1 MSIYVDNAMFARW
14 VAAGLDANIATL
26 YPGDSTSN
34 PETLDVLPRA
44 EYFSQNDPLAFE
56 SRGTLGSMKN
66 YTFQVW
72 TQTYEQ
78 AGTFVAAIK
87 AAMLNTTNQPTLTA
101 SQGRIMSVH
110 KDDEGID
117 DQERNVYRGYF
128 SCIVRWHEVK
138 P

>member
-1 MSIYVDNAMFARW
+1 MSIDVDNAMFARY
-14 VAAGLDANIATL
+14 VAAGLNSSIAPL
-26 YPGDSTSN
+26 FPGDSTSN

-44 EYFSQNDPLAFE
+44 EYFSMSDPLAFE

-72 TQTYEQ
+72 TKTYEQ
-78 AGTFVAAIK
+78 AGAFVAAIK
-87 AAMLNTTNQPTLTA
+87 AALLSTPNQPSMTA
-101 SQGRIMSVH
+101 PLRIMSVH

-128 SCIVRWHEVK
+128 SCVVRWCELK